1 MDEKLTITLEP
12 QEVNAILQMI
22 DKTPTTGV
30 QTMQVLLTIHQKL
43 IRAVNELN
51 QRQPKPESS

>member
-51 QRQPKPESS
+51 QRPSVE